1 MAQKVR
7 GKMRRI
13 RRTSIERNNGGR
25 SKEGP
30 QKIPEMKIT
39 RNRKSSQLLVERFR
53 FHPQKHNQL
62 F

>member
-30 QKIPEMKIT
+30 QKIPEMKIS